1 MRTLEESLFQKQALR
16 EKGCRQTAQAALAS
30 RAVTPTPDAA
40 VDSFSGHPKGLGK
53 AQRLPDQRLQPLG
66 GRAGPVLPSGL
77 RAARESGS
85 WKQSGRALTWPL
97 SAET

>member
-66 GRAGPVLPSGL
+66 GRAGPVLPSGGSESSQGEWFMEAEWPRADVAAL
-77 RAARESGS
+77 R
-85 WKQSGRALTWPL
+85 
-97 SAET
+97 